1 MTVRGRALTRGRN
14 TNTMYKKYTMFLK
27 YLCNGPK
34 QTELNS
40 SSGSFCTQALS
51 LISSRVGLPISKAFG
66 MEEVLMKYS
75 VDVAVW
81 AHEHEYER
89 TWPLYD
95 YRYAITM
102 IIGY

>member
-1 MTVRGRALTRGRN
+1 
-14 TNTMYKKYTMFLK
+14 
-27 YLCNGPK
+27 
-34 QTELNS
+34 
-40 SSGSFCTQALS
+40 
-51 LISSRVGLPISKAFG
+51 

>member
-1 MTVRGRALTRGRN
+1 
-14 TNTMYKKYTMFLK
+14 MFLK
-27 YLCNGPK
+27 RDYI
-34 QTELNS
+34 QTQKTYFVLK
-40 SSGSFCTQALS
+40 LS
-51 LISSRVGLPISKAFG
+51 LISLRVGLPISKAFG
-66 MEEVLMKYS
+66 MEELLMKYS

-95 YRYAITM
+95 YRYAITV